1 MTLCNF
7 FRVIAGRDTKSLNW
21 PILPNGTTRFDQ
33 NLPLLLRFERSVSVV
48 SPFKDMIVGKDYFK
62 KKVKSIEKSLTQNKS
77 YANFNRNVETKKFL
91 LQHNSRGVG
100 GTSWLPQI
108 LKKYLKLHHVYALFV
123 SRFSF
128 IYTRGPFY

>member
-33 NLPLLLRFERSVSVV
+33 NLPLLLRFERYVSVV

-77 YANFNRNVETKKFL
+77 YANFNRNGEKKNFL
-91 LQHNSRGVG
+91 LRHNSEAWGE
-100 GTSWLPQI
+100 LPD
-108 LKKYLKLHHVYALFV
+108 YLKLGHSASNCTMCMLFL
-123 SRFSF
+123 FF
-128 IYTRGPFY
+128 IFH